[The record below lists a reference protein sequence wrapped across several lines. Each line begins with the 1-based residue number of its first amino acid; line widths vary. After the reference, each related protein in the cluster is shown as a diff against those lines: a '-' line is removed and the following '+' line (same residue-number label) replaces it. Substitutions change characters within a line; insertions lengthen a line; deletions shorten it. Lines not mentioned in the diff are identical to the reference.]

1 MIVQV
6 VGVIADI
13 VESRSIEDRETFQR
27 ALESVLGELNDRSRS
42 AIASPYT
49 VTIGD
54 EFQALH
60 RDFSRVLSD
69 VVYLA
74 WRIHPVRIR
83 VAVGHGELWT
93 DLNESAAIGMDGPV
107 FHGARELLDRL
118 KPHDSTVVQI
128 ACDTPIG
135 DLINAALMLVSGGL
149 ASWSATTL
157 GTLSAMLDGLRV
169 KETSP
174 RVSVTD
180 RAVYKVIATH
190 GLAHHRDLLV
200 AIAAELD
207 RWADAAGP
215 MGGGSD

>member
-1 MIVQV
+1 MRV

-13 VESRSIEDRETFQR
+13 VESRSIEDRDTFQR
-27 ALESVLGELNDRSRS
+27 LLESVLDELNERSRS

-60 RDFSRVLSD
+60 HDFSRVLSD

-107 FHGARELLDRL
+107 FHRARELLDRL
-118 KPHDSTVVQI
+118 KAHDSTLVQI
-128 ACDTPIG
+128 ACGAPVR

-149 ASWSATTL
+149 GSWSATTV

-174 RVSVTD
+174 RVAVSD
-180 RAVYKVIATH
+180 RAVYKVISTH

-200 AIAAELD
+200 AMATELN
-207 RWADAAGP
+207 RWADTA
-215 MGGGSD
+215 SE